1 MWISYNSIKLAY
13 FDDVTLLTGE
23 GLYLE
28 IFKKMTQNSQ
38 KVCAQTMSQSLNY
51 MSKIVPNYLS
61 HSLNLVSKP
70 LKHMSQ

>member
-1 MWISYNSIKLAY
+1 MLLSYRSSKFAY

-23 GLYLE
+23 GPYLE
-28 IFKKMTQNSQ
+28 IFKKITRNSQ
-38 KVCAQTMSQSLNY
+38 KVCAQTMSQSLNH

-61 HSLNLVSKP
+61 HSLNLMSKP